1 MLERKGI
8 SNEVVANT
16 LRNLAS
22 QTKSSEVEVDSL
34 KVRLLN
40 GCYGSLPSKPSVSTE
55 DTIQLKNDLAL
66 SDNGLNKICK
76 WMRNHGL
83 MTPNPPSALDAL
95 KIEIEDLFTED
106 QIVMQHRAKLHEE
119 DEKYVEKETE
129 IIYCNDIPELIQ
141 RTECKRLINTEHYR
155 WCVDHGKGFLKV
167 VLQPTYNLDYVDSVK
182 GCLLVAVTNA
192 PETRENF
199 TKFFQLIPTLDL
211 TDPKTTLTS
220 DLKVISMIC
229 GLRGGAEKYPSP

>member
-22 QTKSSEVEVDSL
+22 QTKSSEVKVDSL

-40 GCYGSLPSKPSVSTE
+40 GCYGSLRSKPSVSTE
-55 DTIQLKNDLAL
+55 DTIQLKIDLAL

-95 KIEIEDLFTED
+95 KIEIEDLFTEH

-119 DEKYVEKETE
+119 DEKYVEK
-129 IIYCNDIPELIQ
+129 
-141 RTECKRLINTEHYR
+141 K
-155 WCVDHGKGFLKV
+155 LK
-167 VLQPTYNLDYVDSVK
+167 LFI
-182 GCLLVAVTNA
+182 A
-192 PETRENF
+192 
-199 TKFFQLIPTLDL
+199 
-211 TDPKTTLTS
+211 
-220 DLKVISMIC
+220 MI
-229 GLRGGAEKYPSP
+229 YPSLFEGMKVNI